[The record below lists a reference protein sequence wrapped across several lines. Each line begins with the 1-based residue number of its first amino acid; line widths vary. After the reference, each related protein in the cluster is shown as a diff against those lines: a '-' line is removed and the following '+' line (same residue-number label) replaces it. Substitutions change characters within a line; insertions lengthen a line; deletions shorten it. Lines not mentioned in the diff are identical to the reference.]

1 MKHIIPI
8 EKLGVNGELMAN
20 AVEKCVHCGF
30 CLPSCPTYQVLGE
43 EMDSPRGRIVLMKSV
58 LEGNVELEE
67 AVPYIDRCLGCLG
80 CVTACPSGV
89 PYGELITPFR
99 AYSEKHRRRPVVN
112 RLARRVTREVLPYPN
127 RFRLAARAGKLVRPT
142 KTVFPD
148 QFKAMFDLLPDRL
161 PAAEPLPEVYPAQ
174 GQRRARVALLA
185 GCVQQALWPEINWA
199 TLRVLAR
206 NGVEVLI
213 PPEQGC
219 CGGLGMHTG
228 DEESARELAA
238 ANLRA
243 FSLEVDA
250 ILTNAAGCGSTL
262 KEYPLLM
269 AETKFAGDAEGF
281 AAKTMDISVFL
292 TQLGI
297 EPPPPLHVPARV
309 AYHDACHLAHAQRIT
324 APPRTLLQL
333 IPNLSLVYF
342 PESDICCGSAG
353 SYNIEQPEIASQL
366 GVRKATNILSTG
378 AQAVATGNI
387 GCLVQLV
394 NHLNVIRENEGNG
407 SKPFPVWHTI
417 EVIDRAYRGLGIA

>member
-243 FSLEVDA
+243 FSLDVDA

-297 EPPPPLHVPARV
+297 EPPPPLRVPARV

-342 PESDICCGSAG
+342 PNPIF
-353 SYNIEQPEIASQL
+353 
-366 GVRKATNILSTG
+366 
-378 AQAVATGNI
+378 AVG
-387 GCLVQLV
+387 
-394 NHLNVIRENEGNG
+394 
-407 SKPFPVWHTI
+407 P
-417 EVIDRAYRGLGIA
+417 RALITSNSRRLPPS